1 MINLPTITSA
11 DFSGKRVIVRADLD
25 FDPKDQ
31 ENLRFTTLTP
41 TLDLI
46 KERGGEIVLMGHRG
60 RPNGKFDESLSLKP
74 FKPYFQRWNAK
85 LLENLRFDPGEE
97 ANDIEYAK
105 KLASYGDFY
114 VNEAFGVS
122 HRSHASIVGVPKIL
136 PHVAG
141 ERFIKEIENL
151 SKIFE
156 DPKRP
161 VVTLISGVKDD
172 KMGYIE
178 KFLEFS
184 DKILIGG
191 RLPEYIHDSSPLRKN
206 SKVMI
211 ADLLPDREDI
221 TIHSMEKFESAIVG
235 ASTIVVSGPI
245 GKFEDEG
252 HRQGTKRVLTAV
264 TQTGAFKVAGGGD
277 TTTAINLLKLSDK
290 FDWISVG
297 GGAMLDFL
305 ANKSLPGIEAL
316 LQK

>member
-1 MINLPTITSA
+1 MINLPTLTSV

-31 ENLRFTTLTP
+31 ENLRFTTLIP

-46 KERGGEIVLMGHRG
+46 KEKNGQIILMGHRG
-60 RPNGKFDESLSLKP
+60 RPGGKFDESLSLKP
-74 FKPYFQRWNAK
+74 FESYFQKWNAR

-97 ANDIEYAK
+97 SNDVEFAK
-105 KLASYGDFY
+105 RLASNGDFY
-114 VNEAFGVS
+114 VNEAFGAS
-122 HRSHASIVGVPKIL
+122 HRAHASIVGIPKLL
-136 PHVAG
+136 PHLAG
-141 ERFIKEIENL
+141 NRFVEEVENL

-161 VVTLISGVKDD
+161 VITLISGIKDD

-184 DKILIGG
+184 DRILIGG
-191 RLPEYIHDSSPLRKN
+191 RLPEYIYDSSVLHKN
-206 SKVMI
+206 SKVLI
-211 ADLLPDREDI
+211 ADLLPDKEDI
-221 TIHSMEKFESAIVG
+221 TIHSMEKFESAVVG
-235 ASTIVVSGPI
+235 AGTIVVSGPI

-264 TQTGAFKVAGGGD
+264 SQVGAFKVAGGGD
-277 TTTAINLLKLSDK
+277 TTSAIDLLKLSDK

-305 ANKSLPGIEAL
+305 ANHTLPGIEAL
-316 LQK
+316 L